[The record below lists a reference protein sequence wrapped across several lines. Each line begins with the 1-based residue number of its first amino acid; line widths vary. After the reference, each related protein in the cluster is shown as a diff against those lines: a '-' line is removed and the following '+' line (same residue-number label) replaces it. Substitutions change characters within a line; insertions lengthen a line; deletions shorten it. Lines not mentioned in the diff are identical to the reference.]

1 MEIKR
6 SSNYILSRLVE
17 TLNNTKGSIKIGYKH
32 GDLGLMIESKKADM
46 QMLTMFALGVT
57 METMDMVKED
67 EKDEEIFFMA
77 LKEGVE
83 ELHRRVCNRLEDINN
98 EENR

>member
-6 SSNYILSRLVE
+6 SSNYILSKLVE
-17 TLNNTKGSIKIGYKH
+17 TLNKTKGSIKIGYKH
-32 GDLGLMIESKKADM
+32 DDLGLMIESKKADM
-46 QMLTMFALGVT
+46 QLLTMFALGVT
-57 METMDMVKED
+57 METMDMVDEN

-98 EENR
+98 EK